1 MATVVVFIGA
11 CGPES
16 TTYTCVS
23 SAPVFDR
30 STPTAV
36 EGNAKIVWIQ
46 YQYLNYVNISDVLSF
61 FPETRPRNLDIR
73 QHAENTNNIT
83 TQPSSTSSSEPHHE
97 RVAGPRCTAVA
108 SCSIGGC
115 DPSVITASL
124 SLLLLCAVCRASRA
138 RRENMKMDLW

>member
-1 MATVVVFIGA
+1 MRVWQAHLRCTAVATVVVFIGA

-46 YQYLNYVNISDVLSF
+46 NQYLNYCIDISDFLVFL
-61 FPETRPRNLDIR
+61 PRN
-73 QHAENTNNIT
+73 E
-83 TQPSSTSSSEPHHE
+83 
-97 RVAGPRCTAVA
+97 
-108 SCSIGGC
+108 
-115 DPSVITASL
+115 VI
-124 SLLLLCAVCRASRA
+124 
-138 RRENMKMDLW
+138 

>member
-1 MATVVVFIGA
+1 MK
-11 CGPES
+11 C
-16 TTYTCVS
+16 
-23 SAPVFDR
+23 
-30 STPTAV
+30 
-36 EGNAKIVWIQ
+36 
-46 YQYLNYVNISDVLSF
+46 LNCIRIFDVLCF
-61 FPETRPRNLDIR
+61 FPETHPRNLDIR

-83 TQPSSTSSSEPHHE
+83 TPPRGTRSSGQHHE